1 MPQGPL
7 GRRNRKLV
15 SDINVVPYIDVMLVL
30 LIIFMATAPL
40 VIQGINVD
48 LPQVDADAVPQ
59 EDDPP
64 LIVTVDAEGRLYAD
78 LFFSSGES
86 EPMQTTGELVATV
99 LDLKRTRADLR
110 VLIKGDQTVAYGRVV
125 GVMSALKTAGI
136 GEVGLITQPVEG
148 EMQDLPAAP

>member
-1 MPQGPL
+1 MAGAPL
-7 GRRNRKLV
+7 GQRKRKLV

-59 EDDPP
+59 EDAPP
-64 LIVTVDAEGRLYAD
+64 LIVTVDAEGQLYAD
-78 LFFSSGES
+78 LFFSTED
-86 EPMQTTGELVATV
+86 PAPLATTGELVRTV
-99 LDLKRTRADLR
+99 LDMQRSRPDLR
-110 VLIKGDQTVAYGRVV
+110 VLIKGDQAVPYGRVV

-136 GEVGLITQPVEG
+136 SEVGLITQPVEG
-148 EMQDLPAAP
+148 EVRDLPAAD